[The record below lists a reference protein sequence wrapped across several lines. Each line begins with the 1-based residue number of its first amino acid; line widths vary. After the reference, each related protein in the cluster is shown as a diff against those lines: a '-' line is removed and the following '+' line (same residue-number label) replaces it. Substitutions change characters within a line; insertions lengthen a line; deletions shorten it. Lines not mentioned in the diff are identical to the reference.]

1 MSVINTNVTSLLA
14 QNVLATNN
22 SNLSTSLERL
32 STGLQINSGADNPAG
47 YIAVQS
53 FNQENTGLTTALN
66 NASLAGNVIGTAQGG
81 LGQVSDLLTQLQGLV
96 GQAANSG
103 GVSSDQIQADQLQV
117 NSILN
122 TINRIANGTNFQGI
136 GLLNGNLSYVTSGV
150 KSSAL
155 QNLQIN
161 SAQLPDT
168 GKLTVNVDLVT
179 AAKQAEIT
187 STTSSVSTATTLQI
201 NGNLGSVELTFTANT
216 KASAIA
222 SEINGVSSETGVT
235 ASAALSG
242 TGIKNLSLISS
253 GYGASQFVSVTT
265 SNTTGYNFAKA
276 SGTVTSGYGSDA
288 VVTVNGTQANAQGN
302 DVSYST
308 PSLDFQFDLATQ
320 LTAGSTE
327 TFGIT
332 GGGAN
337 FAIGAQV
344 NDAGVASIGI
354 SSVSTANL
362 GDSTDGYLDS
372 LATGGAN
379 ELSSS
384 NLNTAQKIIT
394 AAINQVSSLSG
405 RLGAFQDY
413 TIGSTVSALNVAYEN
428 SSAAESA
435 IADTNFA
442 SETSNLTRAQILS
455 QAATTV
461 LAQANARPQQ
471 ALTLLQNA

>member
-53 FNQENTGLTTALN
+53 FNQQNTGLTTALN

-103 GVSSDQIQADQLQV
+103 GVSSGQIQADQLQV

-168 GKLTVNVDLVT
+168 GALTVNVDLVT

-187 STTSSVSTATTLQI
+187 TTTSAVTTATTLQI

-216 KASAIA
+216 RASAIA
-222 SEINGVSSETGVT
+222 SEINGVSNQTGVT

-242 TGIKNLSLISS
+242 GGIKNLALISS
-253 GYGASQFVSVTT
+253 GYGTSQFVSVTT
-265 SNTTGYNFAKA
+265 SNTTGYNFSTA
-276 SGTVTSGYGSDA
+276 SGTVTTGYGADA
-288 VVTVNGTQANAQGN
+288 VVTVNGTEADAQGN
-302 DVSYST
+302 AVSYST
-308 PSLDFQFDLATQ
+308 PSLDFQFDLATK
-320 LTAGSTE
+320 LTAGSKE
-327 TFGIT
+327 SFDIT

-337 FAIGAQV
+337 FAIGALV
-344 NDAGVASIGI
+344 DDAGVASVGIG
-354 SSVSTANL
+354 SVSTASL
-362 GDSTDGYLDS
+362 GDANDGYLDS

-379 ELSSS
+379 QLSST
-384 NLNTAQKIIT
+384 NLTTAQKIIT
-394 AAINQVSSLSG
+394 AAIDQVSNLSG

-455 QAATTV
+455 QASTTV